1 MLPELSVGV
10 SNVPFSQDL
19 ILAKS
24 LVSFWWRTALFR
36 AELYRI
42 AFSVARAA
50 DGVNANDLLSLYH
63 KWVIYG

>member
-24 LVSFWWRTALFR
+24 LVLFWWRTALFR

-42 AFSVARAA
+42 AFSVSRA
-50 DGVNANDLLSLYH
+50 NANDLLSLYH